1 MDAVIPRRTLRSA
14 VALTVGSLL
23 LVGVSACGSD
33 SGSSGKGGK
42 LTSVSYR
49 GPFVTSGGD
58 APIYYAEK
66 LGYFAEEG
74 LKVTIR
80 DSKGSGQTITDVN
93 SGGSDYGM
101 AAAVNVVLAVG
112 QGQPVASV
120 ATPLGLSS
128 FGFFV
133 PKSSGIA
140 SIKQL
145 AGKKVLVTASAQ
157 ANVYAA
163 LAAEGMDKSA
173 VHMVVSDPTTLSTA
187 YVSTKGV
194 DAVYTTQF
202 LAATL
207 AKRPSTF
214 LPQSQAGYNP
224 PDYAVL
230 VKKSKLTADAD
241 QVHGFVRAVLRGY
254 QAAAKNPQA
263 AIDALLAK
271 HPELNPAQAMG
282 TLKATLPFYCSPG
295 QLDQPF
301 GMNANRDWVIT
312 ATAMKT
318 YAGLPGATN
327 GTRFYS
333 NDMFTGKD
341 PLSVATC

>member
-14 VALTVGSLL
+14 VALTVGTLL
-23 LVGVSACGSD
+23 LVGASACGSD
-33 SGSSGKGGK
+33 SGSGKGGK

-66 LGYFAEEG
+66 LGYFADEG

-101 AAAVNVVLAVG
+101 AAAVNLVLAVG
-112 QGQPVASV
+112 QGQPITSV

-133 PKSSGIA
+133 PKDSGIT

-145 AGKKVLVTASAQ
+145 AGKKILVTASAQ
-157 ANVYAA
+157 PNVFAA
-163 LAAEGMDKSA
+163 IAAEGLDKSA
-173 VHMVVSDPTTLSTA
+173 VHLVVSDPTTLGAA
-187 YVSTKGV
+187 YAGSKDV

-207 AKRPSTF
+207 TKRPSTF

-230 VKKSKLTADAD
+230 VKKSLLSSDPD

-312 ATAMKT
+312 ANAMKT

-327 GTRFYS
+327 GSRFYA
-333 NDMFTGKD
+333 NDLFSGKD

>member
-1 MDAVIPRRTLRSA
+1 MIPRRTLRSA
-14 VALTVGSLL
+14 VALTASGLL
-23 LVGVSACGSD
+23 LVGVSACGDD

-58 APIYYAEK
+58 APIYYADK
-66 LGYFAEEG
+66 LGYFADEG

-93 SGGSDYGM
+93 KGGSDYGM
-101 AAAVNVVLAVG
+101 AAAVNLVLAVG
-112 QGQPVASV
+112 QGQQVTSV

-133 PKSSGIA
+133 PKDSGIT

-145 AGKKVLVTASAQ
+145 AGKKILVTTSAQ
-157 ANVYAA
+157 PNVLAA
-163 LAAEGMDKSA
+163 LAAEGLNQKS
-173 VHMVVSDPTTLSTA
+173 VKMINSDPATLTA
-187 YVSTKGV
+187 AYMGSKDV
-194 DAVYTTQF
+194 DAVYTTKF
-202 LAATL
+202 FAATL
-207 AKRPSTF
+207 AKRPSNF
-214 LPQSQAGYNP
+214 LPQSEVGYNP

-230 VKKSKLTADAD
+230 VKKAKMTADPG
-241 QVHGFVRAVLRGY
+241 QVKGFVRAVLRGY

-282 TLKATLPFYCSPG
+282 TLKATLPFYCSPS

-301 GMNANRDWVIT
+301 GINANRDWKTT
-312 ATAMKT
+312 ATAMST
-318 YAGLPGATN
+318 YAQLQGATT

-333 NDMFTGKD
+333 NDEFSGKD
-341 PLSVATC
+341 PVSVATC

>member
-33 SGSSGKGGK
+33 SGSSGK
-42 LTSVSYR
+42 LTTVSYR

-66 LGYFAEEG
+66 LGYFADEG

-93 SGGSDYGM
+93 AGGSDYGM
-101 AAAVNVVLAVG
+101 AAPVNLVLAVG
-112 QGQPVASV
+112 QGQSVTSV

-133 PKSSGIA
+133 PKDSGIT

-145 AGKKVLVTASAQ
+145 SGKKILVTASAQ
-157 ANVYAA
+157 ANVFAA
-163 LAAEGMDKSA
+163 LAAEGLDKSS
-173 VHMVVSDPTTLSTA
+173 VHLVVSDPTTLSTA
-187 YVSTKGV
+187 YVGSKGV

-202 LAATL
+202 LAPTM
-207 AKRPSTF
+207 AKRPSSF
-214 LPQSQAGYNP
+214 LPQSEAGYNP

-230 VKKSKLTADAD
+230 VKRSKLAADPG

-254 QAAAKNPQA
+254 QAAQKDPQA
-263 AIDALLAK
+263 AVDALLAK
-271 HPELNPAQAMG
+271 HPELNPAQATG
-282 TLKATLPFYCSPG
+282 TLKATLPFYCAPG
-295 QLDQPF
+295 QLEQPY
-301 GMNANRDWVIT
+301 GINANRDWVIT
-312 ATAMKT
+312 ANAMKT

-327 GTRFYS
+327 GSRFYA
-333 NDMFTGKD
+333 NDLFSGKD

>member
-58 APIYYAEK
+58 APIYYADK
-66 LGYFAEEG
+66 LGYFADEG
-74 LKVTIR
+74 LKVEIR

-101 AAAVNVVLAVG
+101 AAPVNLVLAVG
-112 QGQPVASV
+112 QGQPVTSV

-133 PKSSGIA
+133 PKDGGVT

-145 AGKKVLVTASAQ
+145 SGKKILVTASAQ
-157 ANVYAA
+157 ANVFAA
-163 LAAEGMDKSA
+163 LAAENVDKSA
-173 VHMVVSDPTTLSTA
+173 VHLVVSDPTTLAAA
-187 YVSTKGV
+187 YAGSKV

-202 LAATL
+202 LAPTL

-214 LPQSQAGYNP
+214 LPQSEAGYNP

-230 VKKSKLTADAD
+230 VKKTKLASAPD

-263 AIDALLAK
+263 AVDALLAK
-271 HPELNPAQAMG
+271 HPEINPAQAMG
-282 TLKATLPFYCSPG
+282 TLKATLPFYCSQG
-295 QLDQPF
+295 QLDQPY

-312 ATAMKT
+312 ANAMKT

-327 GTRFYS
+327 GSRFYS
-333 NDMFTGKD
+333 NDLFAGKD